1 MVVLSLALVADMLYN
16 RWIVVGYGRG
26 TIDSRCDRDAS
37 FEIYE
42 HIARQIQ
49 PASRQSLTRES

>member
-1 MVVLSLALVADMLYN
+1 MVVLSLLLVADMMYN
-16 RWIVVGYGRG
+16 NGWIVVGYGRG
-26 TIDSRCDRDAS
+26 TIDDRDAS

-49 PASRQSLTRES
+49 PASRQSLKEES

>member
-1 MVVLSLALVADMLYN
+1 MYN
-16 RWIVVGYGRG
+16 NGWIVVGYGRG
-26 TIDSRCDRDAS
+26 TIDDRDAS

-49 PASRQSLTRES
+49 PASRQSLKEES